1 MERTKPTL
9 RHAIA
14 IIIFT
19 ILLIWIVFN
28 FERVTLI
35 YRGFITLLGPFLAGT
50 ILAFILNLP
59 MSFIERNIFK
69 KPWSKGEKF
78 RGSLRRGVS
87 ILGAVLFFIAIFV
100 GVGFLVIPEI
110 ARIFTTLSE
119 QLPGYLNDIEIWIE
133 ASSDRGD
140 GLSSVL
146 EFIRN
151 SLGDISDQFTNWLRD
166 SVTDLASS
174 ALGFVTSFASL
185 LVNIV
190 LAVIFAIYCLAKK
203 ETLGRQLKRSI
214 YAIFPERW
222 ADSLVSVGSLSISVF
237 SRFVTGQGI
246 EAIVLGLMFFL
257 GMTILRLPYAL
268 MIGALTTVTALIP
281 IFGAIFSAVIGGALI
296 LIQDPVQALVFII
309 MAIVIQQVEGD
320 VVYPH
325 VVGNAV
331 GLPSIWTFVAVTL
344 GGAIAGILGM
354 LIAVPLAS
362 ILYMLIAAYVY
373 KRLSNKQVNPL
384 KLGFVIFDPRP
395 VEGENELAR
404 RQRLARI
411 AVGGETHEEH
421 VDRVQAGL
429 RQHTED
435 LAQEWE
441 DDLERRSQDHYDAV
455 MRRESMRNEKVSP
468 RKKRRWKIRK

>member
-1 MERTKPTL
+1 MERTRPTL
-9 RHAIA
+9 RNVFAVIV
-14 IIIFT
+14 FT

-28 FERVTLI
+28 FERVTMLTS
-35 YRGFITLLGPFLAGT
+35 GFVSLLGPFLAGT

-59 MSFIERNIFK
+59 MAFIERHIFK

-78 RGSLRRGVS
+78 RSSVRRGLS

-100 GVGFLVIPEI
+100 GIGFLVIPEI
-110 ARIFTTLSE
+110 IRIFTTLSE
-119 QLPGYLNDIEIWIE
+119 QLPGYLTDVE
-133 ASSDRGD
+133 AWLEQNIGQGG

-146 EFIRN
+146 ELVRN
-151 SLGDISDQFTNWLRD
+151 SLDGVTEQFTNWLSD
-166 SVTDLASS
+166 SVTELASS
-174 ALGFVTSFASL
+174 ALIFVTSFASM

-203 ETLGRQLKRSI
+203 ETLGRQLKRI
-214 YAIFPERW
+214 LYAIFPERW

-237 SRFVTGQGI
+237 SRFVTGQGV

-281 IFGAIFSAVIGGALI
+281 IFGAIFSALIGGALI
-296 LIQDPVQALVFII
+296 LIQDPLQALIFLI
-309 MAIVIQQVEGD
+309 MAVVIQQVEGD
-320 VVYPH
+320 VIYPV

-344 GGAIAGILGM
+344 GGATAGILGM

-362 ILYMLIAAYVY
+362 ILYLLVSAYVY
-373 KRLSNKQVNPL
+373 KRLNNKQVNPL

-395 VEGENELAR
+395 AEEESELAR

-421 VDRVQAGL
+421 IDRVQAGL
-429 RQHTED
+429 RQRAED
-435 LAQEWE
+435 LAVEWE
-441 DDLERRSQDHYDAV
+441 EDLQERSQKHYDAL
-455 MRRESMRNEKVSP
+455 MRRESMRNEKVNP
-468 RKKRRWKIRK
+468 RKKRRWNRRR